1 MFEASFRS
9 FGGEREGEYLKGIFR
24 FLIRRIVTERSL
36 RMFESERIIAYFFY
50 WPVINRLFKN
60 SFSLKILKA
69 DINIFLSMFVFKNF
83 YLLKES

>member
-9 FGGEREGEYLKGIFR
+9 LEGEKEGEYLKGIFR
-24 FLIRRIVTERSL
+24 LLIRRIVTERSL
-36 RMFESERIIAYFFY
+36 RVFESERIIAYFFY

>member
-1 MFEASFRS
+1 MFEASFRF
-9 FGGEREGEYLKGIFR
+9 FGGEKEGEYLKGIFR
-24 FLIRRIVTERSL
+24 LLIRRIVTERSL
-36 RMFESERIIAYFFY
+36 RVFESERIIVYFFY